1 MVQCLGAK
9 GQDVR
14 LVQANIDRAQL
25 DFVSL
30 WHFKDQL
37 GYDARDYYYYK
48 KRIGNVDASVESI
61 GYTKDVER
69 MLQYMDS
76 SEERKLRLIL
86 SKQQLVGAVN
96 ITPLKRPRM
105 NESNDVTDADD
116 DTSNDESL
124 DEYKHWLQDQDLDC
138 DMYAVCT
145 TLCTCV
151 YNCTMYS
158 HNCVVAYNRGQAKPT
173 EVRDESNGSSA
184 TLPSQWPTHA
194 RKPKQT
200 KGGKKMGRGCLKG
213 LAAVAKRS
221 KTGPQKLKIKFFENV
236 GGPCGDN
243 RRTFVDE
250 VVLFTKQKAP
260 LIGRDPVTGVELPLL
275 ELWKTTHT
283 REGR

>member
-1 MVQCLGAK
+1 MWQVMVQCLGAK

-25 DFVSL
+25 DLVSL

-86 SKQQLVGAVN
+86 SKQQLVGAIN
-96 ITPLKRPRM
+96 ITPLKQPRM
-105 NESNDVTDADD
+105 NESDDVTDADD
-116 DTSNDESL
+116 DTMHLFFICS
-124 DEYKHWLQDQDLDC
+124 
-138 DMYAVCT
+138 
-145 TLCTCV
+145 
-151 YNCTMYS
+151 
-158 HNCVVAYNRGQAKPT
+158 VAYNRGQAKPT

-184 TLPSQWPTHA
+184 TPPSQWPTHA

-250 VVLFTKQKAP
+250 VVLFTKKKAP
-260 LIGRDPVTGVELPLL
+260 LIGVRNWKYRDPVTGAELPLL